1 MAARVASIQLDRF
14 FTLKN
19 KQCVHDLMFI
29 RERVEAA
36 CVSCC
41 GPQGSSCT
49 SLDCP
54 SLYRWTCTLVPVGKF
69 YQKTEIE
76 TPRLFRR
83 RNQEKRVGQ
92 LVMLRSLMDG
102 LQI

>member
-1 MAARVASIQLDRF
+1 MAARVASIQLDR
-14 FTLKN
+14 
-19 KQCVHDLMFI
+19 
-29 RERVEAA
+29 ERAEAA

-41 GPQGSSCT
+41 GPHGSSCT

-54 SLYRWTCTLVPVGKF
+54 SLY
-69 YQKTEIE
+69 
-76 TPRLFRR
+76 RR